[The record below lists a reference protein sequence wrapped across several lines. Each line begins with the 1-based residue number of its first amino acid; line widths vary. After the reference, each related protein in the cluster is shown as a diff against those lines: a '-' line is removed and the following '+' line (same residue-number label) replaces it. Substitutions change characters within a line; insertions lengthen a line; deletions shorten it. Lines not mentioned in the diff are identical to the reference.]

1 MKFFPKSAP
10 ITKNYFDPLVPE
22 YIFNNQRLSLRYP
35 AVMGILNLT
44 PDSFSDGGNFVEPSV
59 AVERALQMVEQGAQ
73 IIDLGGESTR
83 PGSDPI
89 SEEEEIQR
97 VIPILNQLST
107 DQFVISIDTT
117 KPKVAQLA
125 LEAGAHLINDISGG
139 STELLKAAHAYNAGF
154 ILMHSQGKPKSM
166 QDQPSYMNPV
176 TEIREFFDQKKEHIK
191 ELGLPRLWI
200 DPGIGFGKT
209 LTHNLEIM
217 RSIHT
222 FLDETWGVLL
232 GSSRKSWIDHLCDAP
247 DPVKRLG
254 GSIASAIDAVAKG
267 VEIIRVHDV
276 AETVQAIQVTKEL
289 ATDPESK

>member
-1 MKFFPKSAP
+1 MDPSA
-10 ITKNYFDPLVPE
+10 
-22 YIFNNQRLSLRYP
+22 
-35 AVMGILNLT
+35 
-44 PDSFSDGGNFVEPSV
+44 
-59 AVERALQMVEQGAQ
+59 AVEKAMEMAEQGAQ

-83 PGSDPI
+83 PGSDFI
-89 SEEEEIQR
+89 SEEEEIKR
-97 VIPILNQLST
+97 VLPVLEKLPT

-117 KPKVAQLA
+117 KTKVAKLA
-125 LEAGAHLINDISGG
+125 IEAGAHLINDVSGG
-139 STELLKAAHAYNAGF
+139 SAELLKAAHAHNAGF

-166 QDQPSYMNPV
+166 QDQPSYMNSV
-176 TEIREFFDQKKEHIK
+176 AEIRGFFDQKKEQIK
-191 ELGLPRLWI
+191 ELGLPRLWV

-217 RSIHT
+217 KNIHA

-247 DPVKRLG
+247 DPLKRLG

-276 AETVQAIQVTKEL
+276 SESVQAIQVAKEL
-289 ATDPESK
+289 ATDAESK

>member
-1 MKFFPKSAP
+1 M
-10 ITKNYFDPLVPE
+10 PE
-22 YIFNNQRLSLRYP
+22 YIFNGQRFSLHYP

-44 PDSFSDGGNFVEPSV
+44 PDSFSDGGDFIDPSA
-59 AVERALQMVEQGAQ
+59 AVEKAMEMAEQGAQ

-83 PGSDPI
+83 PGSDFI
-89 SEEEEIQR
+89 SEEEEIRR
-97 VIPILNQLST
+97 VLPVLENLPT

-117 KPKVAQLA
+117 KTKLAHLA
-125 LEAGAHLINDISGG
+125 LEAGAHLINDVSGG
-139 STELLKAAHAYNAGF
+139 SPGLLKAAQAHNAGF

-166 QDQPSYMNPV
+166 QDQPFYMNPV
-176 TEIREFFDQKKEHIK
+176 TDIREFFDQKKEQIK
-191 ELGLPRLWI
+191 ELGLPRLWV

-209 LTHNLEIM
+209 LSHNLEIM
-217 RSIHT
+217 RSIHA

>member
-1 MKFFPKSAP
+1 MDPSA
-10 ITKNYFDPLVPE
+10 
-22 YIFNNQRLSLRYP
+22 
-35 AVMGILNLT
+35 
-44 PDSFSDGGNFVEPSV
+44 
-59 AVERALQMVEQGAQ
+59 AVEKAMEMAEQGAQ

-83 PGSDPI
+83 PGSDFI
-89 SEEEEIQR
+89 SEEEEIRR
-97 VIPILNQLST
+97 VLPVLEKLPT
-107 DQFVISIDTT
+107 DQFIISIDTT
-117 KPKVAQLA
+117 KTKVAQLA
-125 LEAGAHLINDISGG
+125 LEAGAHLINDVSGG
-139 STELLKAAHAYNAGF
+139 STELLKAAHTYNAGF

-166 QDQPSYMNPV
+166 QEQPSYMNTV
-176 TEIREFFDQKKEHIK
+176 TEIREFFDQKKEQIK
-191 ELGLPRLWI
+191 ELGLPRLWV

-217 RSIHT
+217 RNIHA
-222 FLDETWGVLL
+222 FMDETWGVLL

-289 ATDPESK
+289 ATDPENK

>member
-1 MKFFPKSAP
+1 M
-10 ITKNYFDPLVPE
+10 PE
-22 YIFNNQRLSLRYP
+22 YIFNGQRLSLHYP

-44 PDSFSDGGNFVEPSV
+44 PDSFSDGGDFMDPSA
-59 AVERALQMVEQGAQ
+59 AVGKAMEMAEQGAQ

-83 PGSDPI
+83 PGSDFI
-89 SEEEEIQR
+89 SEEEEIRR
-97 VIPILNQLST
+97 VLPVLEKLPT

-117 KPKVAQLA
+117 KTKVAQLA
-125 LEAGAHLINDISGG
+125 LEAGAHLINDVSGG
-139 STELLKAAHAYNAGF
+139 SAELLKAAHAHNAGF

-166 QDQPSYMNPV
+166 QDQPSYMNSV
-176 TEIREFFDQKKEHIK
+176 AEIREFFDQKKEQIK
-191 ELGLPRLWI
+191 ELGLPRLWV

-217 RSIHT
+217 RSIHA

-276 AETVQAIQVTKEL
+276 SETVQAIKVAKEL
-289 ATDPESK
+289 ATNP

>member
-1 MKFFPKSAP
+1 
-10 ITKNYFDPLVPE
+10 VPE
-22 YIFNNQRLSLRYP
+22 YIFNGQRLSLNYP

-44 PDSFSDGGNFVEPSV
+44 PDSFSDGGDFMDPSA
-59 AVERALQMVEQGAQ
+59 AVEKAMEMAEQGAQ

-83 PGSDPI
+83 PGSDFI
-89 SEEEEIQR
+89 AEEEEIRR
-97 VIPILNQLST
+97 VLPVLEKLPT
-107 DQFVISIDTT
+107 DQFIISIDTT
-117 KPKVAQLA
+117 KTKVAQLA
-125 LEAGAHLINDISGG
+125 LEAGAHLINDVSGG
-139 STELLKAAHAYNAGF
+139 STELLKAAHTYNAGF

-176 TEIREFFDQKKEHIK
+176 TEIREFFDQKKEQIK
-191 ELGLPRLWI
+191 ELGLPRLWV

-217 RSIHT
+217 RNIHA
-222 FLDETWGVLL
+222 FMDETWGVLL

-276 AETVQAIQVTKEL
+276 SETVQAIQVAKEL
-289 ATDPESK
+289 ATDAESK

>member
-1 MKFFPKSAP
+1 M
-10 ITKNYFDPLVPE
+10 PE
-22 YIFNNQRLSLRYP
+22 YIFNGQRFSLHYP

-44 PDSFSDGGNFVEPSV
+44 PDSFSDGGDFIDPSA
-59 AVERALQMVEQGAQ
+59 AVEKAMEMAEQGAQ

-83 PGSDPI
+83 PGSDFI
-89 SEEEEIQR
+89 SEEEEIRR
-97 VIPILNQLST
+97 VLPVLENLPT

-117 KPKVAQLA
+117 KTKLAQLA
-125 LEAGAHLINDISGG
+125 LEAGAHLINDVSGG
-139 STELLKAAHAYNAGF
+139 SPGLLKAAQARNAGF

-166 QDQPSYMNPV
+166 QDQPFYMNPV
-176 TEIREFFDQKKEHIK
+176 TDIREFFDQKKEQIK
-191 ELGLPRLWI
+191 ELGLPRLWV

-217 RSIHT
+217 RNIHT

-232 GSSRKSWIDHLCDAP
+232 GSSRKSWIDHLCAAP

-254 GSIASAIDAVAKG
+254 GSIASAIDAVSKG

-276 AETVQAIQVTKEL
+276 LETMQAIQVTKEL
-289 ATDPESK
+289 ATDTESK

>member
-1 MKFFPKSAP
+1 M
-10 ITKNYFDPLVPE
+10 PE
-22 YIFNNQRLSLRYP
+22 YIFNGQRLSLHYP

-44 PDSFSDGGNFVEPSV
+44 PDSFSDGGDFMDPSA
-59 AVERALQMVEQGAQ
+59 AVEKAMEMAEQGAK

-83 PGSDPI
+83 PGSDFI
-89 SEEEEIQR
+89 SEEEEIRR
-97 VIPILNQLST
+97 VLPVLEKLPT
-107 DQFVISIDTT
+107 DQFIISIDTT
-117 KPKVAQLA
+117 KTKVAQLA
-125 LEAGAHLINDISGG
+125 LEAGAHLINDVSGG

-166 QDQPSYMNPV
+166 QNQPSYMNPV
-176 TEIREFFDQKKEHIK
+176 AEIREFFDQKKEQIK
-191 ELGLPRLWI
+191 ELGLPRLWV

-217 RSIHT
+217 KNIHT

-247 DPVKRLG
+247 DPLKRLG

-276 AETVQAIQVTKEL
+276 SETAQAIQVAKEL
-289 ATDPESK
+289 ATDAESK